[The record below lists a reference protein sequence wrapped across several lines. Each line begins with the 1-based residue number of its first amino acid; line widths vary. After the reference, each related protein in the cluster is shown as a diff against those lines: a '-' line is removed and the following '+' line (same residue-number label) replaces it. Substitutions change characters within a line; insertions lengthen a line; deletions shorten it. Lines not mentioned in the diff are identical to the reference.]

1 MRRLWVLLSVAGL
14 LAGALAYLQHLDRD
28 RQFRQLLD
36 QGERALLADQGY
48 AAIEAF
54 SGAVALRPSS
64 MAALYRRGDA
74 YRVQR
79 RYDEALRDLRA
90 ANRLAPD
97 APQPLIAIG
106 ALFDERGDRA
116 QAAEWYGRAATLLRD
131 EDPAVLY
138 ALALARFRAGFPA
151 EAIDPL
157 RRAIAR
163 QPPQAAAHYLLGLV
177 LRDAQNPDDAIAA
190 LEQAVRLSPTLTPA
204 REELAD
210 LYRERGRPVDELMQL
225 QALSTGDPDPARRVA
240 IALAETRR
248 GQFDAALGTL
258 NEAATRLPSDAGVQM
273 AIARVY
279 LARAERGGDRSG
291 ITRALVVLERA
302 LGGNAPRSE
311 GLSLYGRAL
320 FLTGDVVNAERI
332 LQEATTTSPIDL
344 EAFSFLADAAVRLG
358 HPVIARDA
366 LVDLD
371 ALEGDT
377 APASVR
383 EARARRIAVLS
394 LDAGD
399 PRTALDHLSQI
410 VASGHAD
417 AATMGMVAR
426 ARWQIGDAEGA
437 RAALGRAMAL
447 DARDAEVQRLR
458 KTIK

>member
-1 MRRLWVLLSVAGL
+1 MRRLWVLLSVTGL

-36 QGERALLADQGY
+36 QGERALFADQGY

-54 SGAVALRPSS
+54 SGAIALRPSS
-64 MAALYRRGDA
+64 MAAWYRRGDA

-157 RRAIAR
+157 RRAIVR
-163 QPPQAAAHYLLGLV
+163 QPSQAAAHYLLGLV
-177 LRDAQNPDDAIAA
+177 LRDAQNPDGAIAA

-210 LYRERGRPVDELMQL
+210 LYRERGRPVDELLQL
-225 QALSTGDPDPARRVA
+225 QALSTADPDPARRVA

-258 NEAATRLPSDAGVQM
+258 NEAATRQPADAGVQM

-291 ITRALVVLERA
+291 VTRALVVLERA
-302 LGGNAPRSE
+302 LGANAPRSE
-311 GLSLYGRAL
+311 GLALYGRAL
-320 FLTGDVVNAERI
+320 FLTGDLANAERI

-344 EAFSFLADAAVRLG
+344 EAFAFLADAAVRLD
-358 HPVIARDA
+358 HPAVARDA

-377 APASVR
+377 ATASVR

-399 PRTALDHLSQI
+399 PRTALDHLSRI
-410 VASGHAD
+410 VAGGHAD

-437 RAALGRAMAL
+437 REALGRAIAL

-458 KTIK
+458 RTIK

>member
-1 MRRLWVLLSVAGL
+1 MRRLWVLLSVTGL

-36 QGERALLADQGY
+36 QGERAVLADQGY

-74 YRVQR
+74 YRLQK

-116 QAAEWYGRAATLLRD
+116 QAAEWYSRAASVLRD
-131 EDPAVLY
+131 ESPAVLY

-151 EAIDPL
+151 DAIDPL

-163 QPPQAAAHYLLGLV
+163 EPSQAAAHYLLALV
-177 LRDAQNPDDAIAA
+177 LRDVQNPDGAIAA
-190 LEQAVRLSPTLTPA
+190 LEEAVRLSPTLMPA

-210 LYRERGRPVDELMQL
+210 LYRERGRPVDELLQL
-225 QALSTGDPDPARRVA
+225 QALSTADPDPARRVA

-258 NEAATRLPSDAGVQM
+258 NDAASRTPSDASVQL

-291 ITRALVVLERA
+291 IARALVVLERA

-311 GLSLYGRAL
+311 GLALYGRAL
-320 FLTGDVVNAERI
+320 FLTGDFIDAERI
-332 LQEATTTSPIDL
+332 LQEAVATSPIDL
-344 EAFSFLADAAVRLG
+344 EAFSFLADAAIRLS
-358 HPVIARDA
+358 HPLIARNA
-366 LVDLD
+366 LIELD

-377 APASVR
+377 ASVSIR
-383 EARARRIAVLS
+383 EARARRIAALS

-399 PRTALDHLSQI
+399 PRTALHHLSQI
-410 VASGHAD
+410 VANGHAD

-426 ARWQIGDAEGA
+426 ARWQTGDADGA
-437 RAALGRAMAL
+437 RDALGRAIAL
-447 DARDAEVQRLR
+447 DARDVEVQRLR
-458 KTIK
+458 RTIK